1 MNTLQET
8 VIKMRDVRKIY
19 RSTTIEYEALRG
31 VDLDITAGEFV
42 SIMGP
47 SGSGKT
53 TLMNIIGL
61 LDDLSGGSYELQGI
75 NASQLND
82 NNRAMIRNRTIGFIF
97 QAFNLL
103 PQMNLIDNVA
113 LPMLYAGVSTR
124 ERRERAREALR
135 HVNLERWS
143 HHSPGEISAGQQQ
156 RVAVARA
163 MVMRPAILLA
173 DEPTGNLDSKTR
185 DSVMELFHDLHA
197 LGVTVIIITHDIS
210 VAHHADRLI
219 EIFDGQI
226 SQDTL
231 LTDEFRKE
239 PS

>member
-1 MNTLQET
+1 MQET

-185 DSVMELFHDLHA
+185 DSVMELFQDRK
-197 LGVTVIIITHDIS
+197 S
-210 VAHHADRLI
+210 VV
-219 EIFDGQI
+219 
-226 SQDTL
+226 
-231 LTDEFRKE
+231 
-239 PS
+239 

>member
-231 LTDEFRKE
+231 LTDELRKE
-239 PS
+239 

>member
-1 MNTLQET
+1 MQET

-19 RSTTIEYEALRG
+19 RSTIIEYEALRG

>member
-1 MNTLQET
+1 MQET

>member
-1 MNTLQET
+1 VNTLQET

>member
-1 MNTLQET
+1 MQET

-135 HVNLERWS
+135 HVNLERLS

>member
-1 MNTLQET
+1 
-8 VIKMRDVRKIY
+8 
-19 RSTTIEYEALRG
+19 
-31 VDLDITAGEFV
+31 
-42 SIMGP
+42 
-47 SGSGKT
+47 
-53 TLMNIIGL
+53 MNIIGL

>member
-1 MNTLQET
+1 MQET

-19 RSTTIEYEALRG
+19 RSTIIEYEALRG

-135 HVNLERWS
+135 HVNLERWR

>member
-1 MNTLQET
+1 MQET

-82 NNRAMIRNRTIGFIF
+82 NNRALIRNRSIGFIF
-97 QAFNLL
+97 QAFYLL

-231 LTDEFRKE
+231 LTDELRKE
-239 PS
+239 QL

>member
-1 MNTLQET
+1 MQET

-231 LTDEFRKE
+231 LTDELRKE
-239 PS
+239 

>member
-1 MNTLQET
+1 MQET
-8 VIKMRDVRKIY
+8 VIKMWDVRKIY

>member
-1 MNTLQET
+1 MQET

-231 LTDEFRKE
+231 LTDELRKE
-239 PS
+239 QL

>member
-53 TLMNIIGL
+53 TLMTIIGL

>member
-1 MNTLQET
+1 VNTLQET

-231 LTDEFRKE
+231 LTDELRKE
-239 PS
+239 

>member
-1 MNTLQET
+1 MQET

-97 QAFNLL
+97 QAFNL
-103 PQMNLIDNVA
+103 
-113 LPMLYAGVSTR
+113 
-124 ERRERAREALR
+124 
-135 HVNLERWS
+135 
-143 HHSPGEISAGQQQ
+143 
-156 RVAVARA
+156 
-163 MVMRPAILLA
+163 
-173 DEPTGNLDSKTR
+173 
-185 DSVMELFHDLHA
+185 
-197 LGVTVIIITHDIS
+197 
-210 VAHHADRLI
+210 
-219 EIFDGQI
+219 
-226 SQDTL
+226 
-231 LTDEFRKE
+231 
-239 PS
+239 

>member
-1 MNTLQET
+1 MQET

-75 NASQLND
+75 NASQLSD
-82 NNRAMIRNRTIGFIF
+82 NSRAMIRNRTIGFIF

-173 DEPTGNLDSKTR
+173 DEPTGNLDSKAR
-185 DSVMELFHDLHA
+185 DSVMGLFHDLHT

-231 LTDEFRKE
+231 LTDELRKE
-239 PS
+239 QL

>member
-1 MNTLQET
+1 LQET